1 MVDFISVINKGNYMN
16 KIIDKK
22 LIKFLTAANFDKHI
36 VNQLLNEFRVDDDK
50 FKNAI
55 LKFLKNGKSFQ
66 HKEDPRQLEFDFL
79 NDNRVSKNDSDTND
93 AALDGQAHDFQNA
106 IRLINAI
113 FINFGP
119 LDFINGEGLSDDIRF
134 LFKIVFEE
142 VTEEEI
148 RDYKINLNLK
158 ENGENNDK

>member
-1 MVDFISVINKGNYMN
+1 LM
-16 KIIDKK
+16 
-22 LIKFLTAANFDKHI
+22 
-36 VNQLLNEFRVDDDK
+36 
-50 FKNAI
+50 
-55 LKFLKNGKSFQ
+55 NGKSFQ

-79 NDNRVSKNDSDTND
+79 DDNRVSKNDSDTSD
-93 AALDGQAHDFQNA
+93 AGLDGQAHDFQNA

-119 LDFINGEGLSDDIRF
+119 LDFINREGLSDDIRF

-158 ENGENNDK
+158 ENGEQNDK

>member
-1 MVDFISVINKGNYMN
+1 MIDFISVINRGNYMN

-55 LKFLKNGKSFQ
+55 LRFLKNGKSFQ
-66 HKEDPRQLEFDFL
+66 HKEEPRQLEFDFL
-79 NDNRVSKNDSDTND
+79 DDNRVSKNDSDTSD
-93 AALDGQAHDFQNA
+93 ASLDGQAHDFQNA

-113 FINFGP
+113 FIKFGP
-119 LDFINGEGLSDDIRF
+119 LDFINKEGLSDDIRF